1 MLSSIRFSNEVYNGI
16 TSIIEKGETD
26 MSDYYVE
33 RLNKV
38 RNMSCKPV
46 GMSLVEEGYVFDE
59 DKSVK
64 WNREQVSK
72 NNQKY
77 QDEVK
82 RLNQAKMKA
91 REETYA
97 VFYKDIADALNR
109 AIGGKEKV
117 TTEQAKVVWKY
128 LEGHLTDSY
137 DIEGPL
143 YDLINM
149 IADFVAGGPD
159 DH

>member
-1 MLSSIRFSNEVYNGI
+1 MKIYNGI
-16 TSIIEKGETD
+16 TSIIKKGKTD

-97 VFYKDIADALNR
+97 AFYKDIADALNR

-117 TTEQAKVVWKY
+117 TIDQAKVVWKY
-128 LEGHLTDSY
+128 LEEHLTDSY

-159 DH
+159 NH

>member
-1 MLSSIRFSNEVYNGI
+1 
-16 TSIIEKGETD
+16 

-33 RLNKV
+33 RLNKL

-77 QDEVK
+77 QEEVK
-82 RLNQAKMKA
+82 RLNQDKMKA

-97 VFYKDIADALNR
+97 AFYKDIADALTR

-128 LEGHLTDSY
+128 FEAHLTDPY

-149 IADFVAGGPD
+149 IADFVAGGSD
-159 DH
+159 NHQVDKAEF

>member
-1 MLSSIRFSNEVYNGI
+1 
-16 TSIIEKGETD
+16 

-38 RNMSCKPV
+38 RKMSCKPV

-97 VFYKDIADALNR
+97 AFYKDIADALNR
-109 AIGGKEKV
+109 AIGEKEKV
-117 TTEQAKVVWKY
+117 TTEQAKVVWNY
-128 LEGHLTDSY
+128 LEEHLTDSY
-137 DIEGPL
+137 NIEGPL

-149 IADFVAGGPD
+149 IANFVAGGPCN
-159 DH
+159 H

>member
-1 MLSSIRFSNEVYNGI
+1 
-16 TSIIEKGETD
+16 

-128 LEGHLTDSY
+128 LEGHLIDSY

-159 DH
+159 NH

>member
-1 MLSSIRFSNEVYNGI
+1 MY
-16 TSIIEKGETD
+16 
-26 MSDYYVE
+26 
-33 RLNKV
+33 
-38 RNMSCKPV
+38 
-46 GMSLVEEGYVFDE
+46 LVEEGYVFDE

-82 RLNQAKMKA
+82 RLNQAKTKA

-137 DIEGPL
+137 DIEDPL

-159 DH
+159 NH

>member
-1 MLSSIRFSNEVYNGI
+1 
-16 TSIIEKGETD
+16 

-72 NNQKY
+72 HNQKY

-82 RLNQAKMKA
+82 RLNQAKIKA
-91 REETYA
+91 REETYVA
-97 VFYKDIADALNR
+97 FYKDIADALNR
-109 AIGGKEKV
+109 AIGEKEKV
-117 TTEQAKVVWKY
+117 TTEQAKVVWEY
-128 LEGHLTDSY
+128 LEGYLTDPY

-149 IADFVAGGPD
+149 IADFVAGGPCN
-159 DH
+159 H